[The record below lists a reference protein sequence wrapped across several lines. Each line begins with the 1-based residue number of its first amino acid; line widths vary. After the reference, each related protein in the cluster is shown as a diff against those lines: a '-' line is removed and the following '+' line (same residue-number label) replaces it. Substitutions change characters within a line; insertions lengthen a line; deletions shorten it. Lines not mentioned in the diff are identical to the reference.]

1 MPKVTEELLSAHPA
15 LRSALV
21 VGHGR
26 FNAAV
31 ILEPNEGF
39 KSHQDSER
47 LIDEVWVT
55 VESSNKKAPS
65 HGNLSR
71 PYLMVASSDKP
82 FLRTA
87 KGQLASLGFDIL
99 TKLNRNAPAWS
110 NYKKLCRRHRCPV
123 RKCTDKPFRLGHEN
137 FCR

>member
-1 MPKVTEELLSAHPA
+1 MPKVTEELLLGHPA

-26 FNAAV
+26 F
-31 ILEPNEGF
+31 

-47 LIDEVWVT
+47 LIDEVWAT
-55 VESSNKKAPS
+55 VESSNKKAPL

-71 PYLMVASSDKP
+71 PYLMVAYSNKP
-82 FLRTA
+82 LLRTA
-87 KGQLASLGFDIL
+87 KAELASLGFGIF

-110 NYKKLCRRHRCPV
+110 NYKKLCRRHRSPV
-123 RKCTDKPFRLGHEN
+123 REP
-137 FCR
+137 